1 MEDFYF
7 KFSGADTYKAVAN
20 FIKNGLG
27 LNKQD
32 IISQIK
38 NEAISYAEKAIKEF
52 HMSKRIDDLIEERI
66 SRAMVDRF
74 GWGSNQSLKNYIEE
88 RVDIEVKNQVSKIIQ
103 DNFVFKIKE
112 KESE

>member
-7 KFSGADTYKAVAN
+7 KFSGADTYKAVEN

-32 IISQIK
+32 IIDQIK

-52 HMSKRIDDLIEERI
+52 HMSKRIDNLIEERI
-66 SRAMVDRF
+66 SRAMIDKF
-74 GWGSNQSLKNYIEE
+74 GSLQLKDYIE
-88 RVDIEVKNQVSKIIQ
+88 RKVGAEVNNQVSKIIK

>member
-7 KFSGADTYKAVAN
+7 KFSGADTYKAVKN

-38 NEAISYAEKAIKEF
+38 NEAITYAEKAIQEF
-52 HMSKRIDDLIEERI
+52 HMSKRIDDLIEEKI
-66 SRAMVDRF
+66 SKAMIGKF
-74 GWGSNQSLKNYIEE
+74 GWDYNDSLKKYIE
-88 RVDIEVKNQVSKIIQ
+88 RKVDTEVSNQVSKIIK

>member
-7 KFSGADTYKAVAN
+7 KFSGADTYKAVEN
-20 FIKNGLG
+20 FIKNCLG

-38 NEAISYAEKAIKEF
+38 NEAIAYAEKAIQEF
-52 HMSKRIDDLIEERI
+52 HMSKRIDNLIEERI
-66 SRAMVDRF
+66 SSAMIGKF
-74 GWGSNQSLKNYIEE
+74 GWNSDESLKKYIEK
-88 RVDIEVKNQVSKIIQ
+88 RVDTEINNQVSKIIK

-112 KESE
+112 KENE